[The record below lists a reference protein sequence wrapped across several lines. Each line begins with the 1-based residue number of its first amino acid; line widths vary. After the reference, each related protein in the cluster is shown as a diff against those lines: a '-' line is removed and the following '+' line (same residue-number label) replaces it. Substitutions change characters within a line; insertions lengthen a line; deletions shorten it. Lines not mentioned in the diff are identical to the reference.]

1 VSVKI
6 DPAVEFYDPA
16 TNNYRLADDPR
27 CLYGWGPPEH
37 GCNHRFGHMCCR
49 ELGHPGR
56 CDDSSEYD
64 SQRCRKVQRPKNW
77 DTHGRAEANRWTAS
91 QRPERVGRDALIEA
105 AMAHVVDEFAEIYAD
120 ERRGTNR
127 WGMFCSCGWRTQLPK
142 RDVVRMEQK
151 RFEHQLDAILPLIA
165 DAINAE
171 LRDTVSPGDP
181 PWCQGYGVGMSAA
194 EALVRSL
201 GGEQ

>member
-91 QRPERVGRDALIEA
+91 QRPERVSRDALRDA
-105 AMAHVVDEFAEIYAD
+105 A
-120 ERRGTNR
+120 
-127 WGMFCSCGWRTQLPK
+127 
-142 RDVVRMEQK
+142 RDAVVRQHHELFRAAQSAVGAEPVEYDALSERTK
-151 RFEHQLDAILPLIA
+151 RIQHNQLDPLADAAVDAVLPLIA
-165 DAINAE
+165 DAIEAE
-171 LRDTVSPGDP
+171 LRDTVSPGDS